1 MQSLIDFIFANK
13 FIVLVFGVVFVNFI
27 LGVAKS
33 AFVDFKWG
41 KMFDGLIQVLKAWI
55 GILVLIIGYYYIA
68 DMEVLGIGYSAIS
81 FFLIGLATIYYAN
94 SCLINA
100 SDLIGLHDVQ
110 ILMDLDVA
118 FKKLLKKGLNDEGK
132 LDLSAETEHLLKD
145 E

>member
-1 MQSLIDFIFANK
+1 LDWDF
-13 FIVLVFGVVFVNFI
+13 
-27 LGVAKS
+27 
-33 AFVDFKWG
+33 
-41 KMFDGLIQVLKAWI
+41 
-55 GILVLIIGYYYIA
+55 VLIIGYYYIV
-68 DMEVLGIGYSAIS
+68 DIDILGIGYSAIS

-110 ILMDLDVA
+110 ILMDLDTA
-118 FKKLLKKGLNDEGK
+118 FKKLIKKGLNDESK

>member
-1 MQSLIDFIFANK
+1 MEAFLKFIVENK

-33 AFVDFKWG
+33 AFVDFKFK
-41 KMFDGLIQVLKAWI
+41 KMFDGFIQVLKAWI
-55 GILVLIIGYYYIA
+55 GILVLIIGYYYIM
-68 DMEVLGIGYSAIS
+68 DIEVLGIGYSAIS

-132 LDLSAETEHLLKD
+132 LDLSAETKHLI
-145 E
+145 ENE

>member
-1 MQSLIDFIFANK
+1 MQELVDFIFENK
-13 FIVLVFGVVFVNFI
+13 FIVLVFGTVFVNFI

-33 AFVDFKWG
+33 AFVDFKWS
-41 KMFDGLIQVLKAWI
+41 KMFDGFIAVLKAWI
-55 GILVLIIGYYYIA
+55 GILVLIIGYYFVA

-94 SCLINA
+94 SCLLNA

-132 LDLSAETEHLLKD
+132 LDLSAETEHLLNN

>member
-1 MQSLIDFIFANK
+1 MQELVDFIFENK
-13 FIVLVFGVVFVNFI
+13 FIVLVFGVVFINFI
-27 LGVAKS
+27 LGIAKS
-33 AFVDFKWG
+33 AFVDFKWS
-41 KMFDGLIQVLKAWI
+41 KMFDGFIQVLKAWI
-55 GILVLIIGYYYIA
+55 GILVLIIGYYFVA

-94 SCLINA
+94 SCLLNA

-110 ILMDLDVA
+110 VLVDLDVA

-132 LDLSAETEHLLKD
+132 LDLSAETEHLLNN

>member
-1 MQSLIDFIFANK
+1 MEAFLKFIVENK

-33 AFVDFKWG
+33 AFVDFKFK
-41 KMFDGLIQVLKAWI
+41 KMFDGFIQVLKAWI
-55 GILVLIIGYYYIA
+55 GILVLIIGYYYIM
-68 DMEVLGIGYSAIS
+68 DIEVLGIGYSAIS

-100 SDLIGLHDVQ
+100 CDLIGLHDVQ
-110 ILMDLDVA
+110 ILVDLDVA

-132 LDLSAETEHLLKD
+132 LDLSAETKHLL
-145 E
+145 ENE